1 MDEATI
7 VRAVVEVRESINIA
21 VVVFLPTLAMLYD
34 RLERPVKG
42 LVGLSFMSVGMGL
55 RSAAIWV
62 TLHWNGWGS
71 DSLVELIIVVVSLL
85 MIATGALCAIRN
97 FTPTHDQNTGK
108 RLWWGGHRL
117 WLTCLVV
124 YVLLLVLNWTVI

>member
-1 MDEATI
+1 
-7 VRAVVEVRESINIA
+7 
-21 VVVFLPTLAMLYD
+21 VFLPTLAMLFHSFVRKAYRAVQYQYD